1 MKLWQP
7 HKYQEAGVKWLVTHP
22 AGALF
27 WPPGLGKTGT
37 TLDTFMRLRE
47 LGYDYKML
55 VLAPLRVCQTT
66 WMTEP
71 KRWTKFMGLKIGL
84 AHGKDKAQVL
94 MDPSLDIVVMNY
106 DGIGWAAPLLA
117 KNNPFK
123 VLVFDELTKVKHT
136 NTKRFKT
143 LKPVLPLFQ
152 FRWGLTGTPVSNG
165 LLDLFGQIYC
175 LDLGER
181 FGKYITHFRLG
192 YFAQSP
198 FNEWSWEVQKDK
210 LPAIYSKLSTIAFYL
225 RAEDYLELPELLNIP
240 IAVELPEPMRKKYK
254 QFETTYLL
262 DDKLTASN
270 AGVLSMKLR
279 QFLGGAVLEEGVVYD
294 QHTAKLDALD
304 DLIEEMAGEP
314 LLVAYAFNHELERI
328 LKRHPAALYIKGGM
342 SRHQVE
348 DTMAKWNAGITPLLL
363 VQPQAAAHGLNL
375 QFGGSAVCWYT
386 LTYSLEDYI
395 QLIKRLHRQG
405 QKNTVR
411 NYMLTI
417 KNSMDTELARVLS
430 DKDATQES
438 VFNALLKIGI
448 QKESSAV

>member
-1 MKLWQP
+1 
-7 HKYQEAGVKWLVTHP
+7 
-22 AGALF
+22 
-27 WPPGLGKTGT
+27 
-37 TLDTFMRLRE
+37 
-47 LGYDYKML
+47 
-55 VLAPLRVCQTT
+55 
-66 WMTEP
+66 
-71 KRWTKFMGLKIGL
+71 
-84 AHGKDKAQVL
+84 
-94 MDPSLDIVVMNY
+94 
-106 DGIGWAAPLLA
+106 
-117 KNNPFK
+117 
-123 VLVFDELTKVKHT
+123 
-136 NTKRFKT
+136 
-143 LKPVLPLFQ
+143 
-152 FRWGLTGTPVSNG
+152 
-165 LLDLFGQIYC
+165 
-175 LDLGER
+175 
-181 FGKYITHFRLG
+181 
-192 YFAQSP
+192 
-198 FNEWSWEVQKDK
+198 
-210 LPAIYSKLSTIAFYL
+210 
-225 RAEDYLELPELLNIP
+225 LELPELLNIS
-240 IAVELPEPMRKKYK
+240 IAVDLPEPMRKKYK

-314 LLVAYAFNHELERI
+314 LLVAYAFNHELDRI

-348 DTMAKWNAGITPLLL
+348 DTMAKWNAGTTPLLL

-375 QFGGSAVCWYT
+375 QFGGSAICWYT

-411 NYMLTI
+411 NYMLTV

-448 QKESSAV
+448 QKENSAV